1 MINDI
6 KKHIEDRKILNKG
19 LKKIMGYCDDSP
31 ITLDFIKKKWAVG
44 VGELRLQVKN
54 YDLSEDYY
62 SYEISSLGA
71 AGDDFFIGEKDGYT
85 YIMAHEESDWM
96 ATHIFILDNN
106 FKESI
111 D

>member
-6 KKHIEDRKILNKG
+6 KKHIEDRKILNIG
-19 LKKIMGYCDDSP
+19 LEKIMGYCDYSP
-31 ITLDFIKKKWAVG
+31 INLNFIEKKWACG
-44 VGELRLQVKN
+44 DGELRLQVKN

-62 SYEISSLGA
+62 SYEISSLSS
-71 AGDDFFIGEKDGYT
+71 AGKEFFMGEKDGYT

-96 ATHIFILDNN
+96 ATQIFVLDNN